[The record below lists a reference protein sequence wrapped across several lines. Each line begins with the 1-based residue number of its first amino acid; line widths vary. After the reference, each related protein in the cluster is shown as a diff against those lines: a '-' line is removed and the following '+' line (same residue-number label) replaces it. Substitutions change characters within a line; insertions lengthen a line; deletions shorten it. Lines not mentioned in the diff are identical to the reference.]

1 MEEFRAFIVAFEQL
15 PILSFEFHNRA
26 SSDIL
31 LMELVMIDGSIVGGI
46 ILGCRYCDNSFEDAT
61 ITSDDSGDIK
71 TLNIF
76 NIAVLV

>member
-1 MEEFRAFIVAFEQL
+1 MTRITFSTISNHIYRIYNVLHIIYHREV
-15 PILSFEFHNRA
+15 FHHIISR
-26 SSDIL
+26 
-31 LMELVMIDGSIVGGI
+31 GSIVGGI